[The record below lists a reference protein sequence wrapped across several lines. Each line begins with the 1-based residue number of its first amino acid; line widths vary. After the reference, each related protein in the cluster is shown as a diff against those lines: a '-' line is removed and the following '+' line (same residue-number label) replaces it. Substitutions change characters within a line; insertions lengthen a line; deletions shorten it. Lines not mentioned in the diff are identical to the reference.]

1 MGLVPKILEATL
13 FQRLSGDITIVPPF
27 KLSMYTNIISNPT
40 WDTIKQFMEDAL
52 RCTWVRSAL
61 RSALHAPPLDLRS
74 ALPPHPESEAPR
86 CI

>member
-52 RCTWVRSAL
+52 RCTWVRPFAL
-61 RSALHAPPLDLRS
+61 ESNLLA
-74 ALPPHPESEAPR
+74 HPAIAKAAVLAR
-86 CI
+86 LC